1 VLLNT
6 LMLAFRPL
14 AVDSGA
20 TVVERGEQNYDLF
33 IVCRGE
39 LEAIGAGGERLGVV
53 SAGDCFGEM
62 ALLLNQPRS
71 ATVRAVVPCDLLV
84 LEGDDFR
91 RIIADF
97 PEAEAKLRQIAN
109 GRSEA
114 SRPGKGS

>member
-1 VLLNT
+1 LRSDRQPIQAASRVENDVL
-6 LMLAFRPL
+6 
-14 AVDSGA
+14 D
-20 TVVERGEQNYDLF
+20 
-33 IVCRGE
+33 
-39 LEAIGAGGERLGVV
+39 
-53 SAGDCFGEM
+53 
-62 ALLLNQPRS
+62 QPRS